1 LRGSEN
7 AVQARRVEGAV
18 LSEIRRLTELDA
30 GTIDD
35 VSRGAGDDAGAD
47 PALLGGYLDA
57 VLSAA
62 RSCRS
67 LERGELDG
75 FRRLGERAAE
85 LGVDLSALL
94 DLYLSATWRLWR
106 EIPWAASGVSSEGL
120 ATVADSLFR
129 SSDDTAQALG
139 KGFQEAQRRAI
150 RREEALRREFVD
162 GLLSATGDLGRLRD
176 HGATLGFNVLAGHRV
191 VVARTDRATDDGGP
205 VHAGA
210 EMRIRQAFGE
220 RDVVVATKEGALVC
234 IVPEGAED
242 PATTIAGVLE
252 DVGGGG
258 WRIGEGRIEPGPAG
272 VSRSFRQAQD
282 ALDVAGRLETPSP
295 IARYDSLL
303 VYHLLLAD
311 QSELRAVVDRTL
323 GGLDGARGGAEHF
336 IETLEAFFAEGGN
349 VSATAR
355 RLHLSA
361 RTVSQRLQTISQRTG
376 LRPQDPQDR
385 FQLEVSVRARRLL
398 NS

>member
-1 LRGSEN
+1 
-7 AVQARRVEGAV
+7 VQARRVEGAV
-18 LSEIRRLTELDA
+18 LSEVRRLTELDA
-30 GTIDD
+30 GTIDA

-47 PALLGGYLDA
+47 PGLLGGYLDA

-94 DLYLSATWRLWR
+94 DLFLSATWRLWR
-106 EIPWAASGVSSEGL
+106 EIPWSASGVSSEGL

-139 KGFQEAQRRAI
+139 RGFQEAQRRAI

-162 GLLSATGDLGRLRD
+162 GLLSGTGDLGRLRD
-176 HGATLGFNVLAGHRV
+176 QGTSFGFNVLAGHRV
-191 VVARTDRATDDGGP
+191 VVARTDRPADDGGP

-210 EMRIRQAFGE
+210 EIRIRQAFGE
-220 RDVVVATKEGALVC
+220 RDVVVATRGGALVC

-242 PATTIAGVLE
+242 PAATIAAVLE
-252 DVGGGG
+252 GVGGGG
-258 WRIGEGRIEPGPAG
+258 WRIGEGRVEPGPAG

-282 ALDVAGRLETPSP
+282 ALDVSGRLETPSL
-295 IARYDSLL
+295 IARYDALL

-311 QSELRAVVDRTL
+311 QAELQGVVDRTL
-323 GGLDGARGGAEHF
+323 GGLEGARGGAEPF
-336 IETLEAFFAEGGN
+336 VATLEAFFTEGGN

-361 RTVSQRLQTISQRTG
+361 RTVSQRLQTIAQRTG

-385 FQLEVSVRARRLL
+385 FQLEVAVRARRLL
-398 NS
+398 GS